1 MDQPFSPPHLF
12 HRLNNKGLLLGSTMV
27 HRVEI
32 VGHDAGWTGFVENE
46 NKRGFLSLGFSL
58 RLLVNSEYLN
68 YSHLENFCL
77 SRCTINCISFFNREI
92 VINVD
97 NKLEEVNSCSLF
109 DVSDCANCLFSG
121 EILSR
126 SCPFCIRIA
135 KLELQ
140 N

>member
-46 NKRGFLSLGFSL
+46 NKRGFLSLGFFL

-109 DVSDCANCLFSG
+109 RTLM
-121 EILSR
+121 
-126 SCPFCIRIA
+126 
-135 KLELQ
+135 
-140 N
+140 